1 MIGPHAKLLKSEFS
15 AEYCSGL
22 FSDELDLLGEPGHV
36 VTGFSVNRSTHR
48 MFGRARTVRLETM
61 KTTDE
66 RIREGLGFLDHL
78 EEGDVLVVEGSHE
91 FAYFGELMSRMA
103 MRRRLA
109 GVVIDGLTRD
119 TYFTT
124 TIDLPIFARGNSPI
138 DIKGRGRVAAVDVD
152 IAVGG
157 VSVSPGDYV
166 FGDND
171 ALVLMKPDL
180 MPALL
185 ENVNRTA
192 AREDLIKRH
201 IAAGMSVE
209 ELLKVTS
216 SF

>member
-1 MIGPHAKLLKSEFS
+1 MIGPHAKLLRAELA

-22 FSDELDLLGEPGHV
+22 FSDELDQIGERGRV
-36 VTGFSVNRSTHR
+36 VTGFLLNRCTHR
-48 MFGRARTVRLETM
+48 MFGRARTVRLETVE
-61 KTTDE
+61 TTDE
-66 RIREGLGFLDHL
+66 RIREGLGFLDRL
-78 EEGDVLVVEGSHE
+78 NEGDVLLVEGSQE

-103 MRRRLA
+103 MRRGLS

-124 TIDLPIFARGNSPI
+124 TIDLPLFARGYSPV

-152 IAVGG
+152 VTIGG
-157 VSVSPGDYV
+157 LTVSPGDYV

-171 ALVLMKPDL
+171 AVVLMKPAR
-180 MPALL
+180 MPELL
-185 ENVNRTA
+185 ERVNRTA

-201 IAAGMSVE
+201 IASGMSVE